1 MATDCIAQLTFRFQ
15 QNSKAVVA
23 AFDMAHASS
32 DGGAVLL
39 KAIDS
44 RLGLTER
51 LAVCASEWRQ
61 PGKVQHSILEL
72 LRQRVFGLALGYADC
87 NDAAQLAHD
96 PIHKLLL
103 DRDPLTGAA
112 LSSQP
117 TLSRFENS
125 LRRADLYDMADAL
138 ADTVIATHQH
148 RLKGQRVRRITLD
161 LDTTEDPTHGQ
172 QQFALFN
179 GYYGTWCYLPLLAT
193 LTFNDEAPQYLVAAL
208 LRPGTAAVTPSAIG
222 LLRRLLAKLRAAFPT
237 AGLRVRLDGGF
248 TGEPLFAFLEAA
260 GVEYVVGMAGNTRLA
275 KRVRRL
281 QGRARMQAKA
291 TGESVQLFG
300 DTRYQ
305 TRKWSRKRRIVMKA
319 EVLRYPGRAAKSNPR
334 FVVTNLPARSP
345 GGGLRGLRRPR
356 RHGEPRQGA
365 EARAGTGP
373 DQLLAL
379 PGQPVPGPADGGHLR
394 PVSGAAA
401 VRALHPRRRRASEH
415 AAGAAAQGRRLGR
428 ALRPPHRA
436 ASADGVP
443 LAAAVA
449 PTGAGP
455 RRHPLTS
462 PPPRCGWDARGSG
475 VALAPPSARPREAT
489 TLPHSSRLSG
499 CGHHAHV
506 QTPRRAATRQSGRFD
521 AQWLHS

>member
-15 QNSKAVVA
+15 QNSKPVVA
-23 AFDMAHASS
+23 AFDLAHASS

-39 KAIDS
+39 KAIDR

-87 NDAAQLAHD
+87 NDAARLAHD

-112 LSSQP
+112 LGSQP

-125 LRRADLYDMADAL
+125 VRRGDLYAMADTL
-138 ADTVIATHQH
+138 ADVVIATQQH
-148 RLKGQRVRRITLD
+148 RLKRQRVRRITLD

-193 LTFNDEAPQYLVAAL
+193 LTFNNETPQYLVAAL
-208 LRPGTAAVTPSAIG
+208 LRPGTAAVTRSAIG
-222 LLRRLLAKLRAAFPT
+222 LLRRLFAKLRAAFPK
-237 AGLRVRLDGGF
+237 ARLRVRLDGGF
-248 TGEPLFAFLEAA
+248 TGEPLFAFLEAE
-260 GVEYVVGMAGNTRLA
+260 GVEYIVGMAGNTRLA

-305 TRKWSRKRRIVMKA
+305 ARKWSRKRRIIMKA
-319 EVLRYPGRAAKSNPR
+319 EVLCQRQPKYP
-334 FVVTNLPARSP
+334 
-345 GGGLRGLRRPR
+345 
-356 RHGEPRQGA
+356 
-365 EARAGTGP
+365 
-373 DQLLAL
+373 
-379 PGQPVPGPADGGHLR
+379 HLR
-394 PVSGAAA
+394 
-401 VRALHPRRRRASEH
+401 
-415 AAGAAAQGRRLGR
+415 
-428 ALRPPHRA
+428 
-436 ASADGVP
+436 
-443 LAAAVA
+443 
-449 PTGAGP
+449 
-455 RRHPLTS
+455 
-462 PPPRCGWDARGSG
+462 
-475 VALAPPSARPREAT
+475 
-489 TLPHSSRLSG
+489 
-499 CGHHAHV
+499 
-506 QTPRRAATRQSGRFD
+506 
-521 AQWLHS
+521 